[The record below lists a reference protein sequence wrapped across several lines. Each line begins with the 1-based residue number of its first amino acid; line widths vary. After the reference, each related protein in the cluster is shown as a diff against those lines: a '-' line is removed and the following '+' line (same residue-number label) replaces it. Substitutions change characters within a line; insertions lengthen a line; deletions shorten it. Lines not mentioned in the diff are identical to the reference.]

1 MAEIE
6 KTEFEFPDE
15 KENPRKGGRVIDP
28 DPQLKIEM
36 EETPDTEIEVVDDTP
51 QEAKRHKKMDDAPK
65 DLDEDELNSYGEKV
79 RKRLQHLQKGY
90 HEANRKAEQ
99 ADRER
104 EEAIRAA
111 QLIADEN
118 KKLKG
123 SLSQGQSALI
133 EQSKKVLANE
143 LEQAKRQYRD
153 ANESG
158 DSEALVNAQENLTAV
173 KIKAERAENFRPA
186 PLQEQENEVQTQQ
199 VTEPPVYVDQ
209 KAQKWRQNNEWFGQD
224 DEMTSFALGV
234 HAKLAKQGVDLSSD
248 EYYERVNAR
257 MRQVFPD
264 YFESDEPADE
274 PEKEVKRQKSNV
286 VAPATRSSSPKKV
299 VLSQTQVNIAKR
311 LGVPLELYARKVA
324 EQMRNL
330 A

>member
-1 MAEIE
+1 MAEFE

-15 KENPRKGGRVIDP
+15 KENPRKGGKVVDP
-28 DPQLKIEM
+28 DPQLKIELDDAN
-36 EETPDTEIEVVDDTP
+36 DTEVEVIDDTP
-51 QEAKRHKKMDDAPK
+51 QETKRHKKMDDAPK

-99 ADRER
+99 AEKER
-104 EEAIRAA
+104 EEALRAA
-111 QLIADEN
+111 QLVVDEN

-143 LEQAKRQYRD
+143 LEQAKRQYRE
-153 ANESG
+153 AYESG
-158 DSEALVNAQENLTAV
+158 DSEALVNAQENLTSV

-186 PLQEQENEVQTQQ
+186 PLQEQENEVKTQQ

-209 KAQKWRQNNEWFGQD
+209 KAQKWRQNNEWFGDD

-274 PEKEVKRQKSNV
+274 PVKRQKSNV

-299 VLSQTQVNIAKR
+299 VLTQTQVNIAKR

-324 EQMRNL
+324 EEMRK
-330 A
+330 

>member
-36 EETPDTEIEVVDDTP
+36 DDSSDAEIEVVDDTP
-51 QEAKRHKKMDDAPK
+51 QESKRHKKMDDAPK
-65 DLDEDELNSYGEKV
+65 DLDEEELNSYGEKV

-90 HEANRKAEQ
+90 HEEKRKAEQ

-143 LEQAKRQYRD
+143 LDQAKRQYRE
-153 ANESG
+153 AYESG

-186 PLQEQENEVQTQQ
+186 PLQEQENEVKTQQ
-199 VTEPPVYVDQ
+199 VNEPPVYVDR
-209 KAQKWRQNNEWFGQD
+209 KAQKWRENNSWFGDD

-324 EQMRNL
+324 EQMRS
-330 A
+330 

>member
-15 KENPRKGGRVIDP
+15 KENPRKGGRVIDA

-36 EETPDTEIEVVDDTP
+36 EEAPDTEIEVVDDTP
-51 QEAKRHKKMDDAPK
+51 TESKRHKKMDDAPK

-143 LEQAKRQYRD
+143 LEQAKRQYRE
-153 ANESG
+153 AYESG
-158 DSEALVNAQENLTAV
+158 DSEALVNAQENLTSV

-186 PLQEQENEVQTQQ
+186 PLQEQENEVKTQQ
-199 VTEPPVYVDQ
+199 VNEPPVYVDQ
-209 KAQKWRQNNEWFGQD
+209 KAQKWRQNNSWFGDD

-286 VAPATRSSSPKKV
+286 APATRSSSPKKV

>member
-6 KTEFEFPDE
+6 KTEYEFPDE

-28 DPQLKIEM
+28 DPQLKIEL
-36 EETPDTEIEVVDDTP
+36 EDGAETQVEIVDDTP
-51 QEAKRHKKMDDAPK
+51 PEEKRHKKMDDPPK
-65 DLDEDELNSYGEKV
+65 DLDEEELNSYGEKV

-99 ADRER
+99 AARER

-111 QLIADEN
+111 QLIAEEN

-123 SLSQGQSALI
+123 SLNQGQTALI
-133 EQSKKVLANE
+133 EQSKKVIANE
-143 LEQAKRQYRD
+143 LEQAKRQYRE
-153 ANESG
+153 AYESG

-173 KIKAERAENFRPA
+173 KIKAERAENFKPA
-186 PLQEQENEVQTQQ
+186 PLQEEEIEVKTQQ
-199 VTEPPVYVDQ
+199 DPSPPVYVDR
-209 KAQKWRQNNEWFGQD
+209 KAEKWRENNPWFGQD

-234 HAKLAKQGVDLSSD
+234 HAKLAKNGVDLSSD

-264 YFESDEPADE
+264 YFESGEPADE
-274 PEKEVKRQKSNV
+274 PEKVEKRQKSNV
-286 VAPATRSSSPKKV
+286 VAPATRSSAPKKV

-324 EQMRNL
+324 EQMRG
-330 A
+330 